1 MRRPV
6 RAILLVAFLVLPLL
20 LQGASLP
27 HTHSGGP
34 HGLFNHEHDLTL
46 LAITGTVASLD
57 AIAPAAFIALVVVGM
72 AFVAGARPAATL
84 ARADASRAPPLR

>member
-6 RAILLVAFLVLPLL
+6 RALLLVAFLVLPLL

-27 HTHSGGP
+27 HTHSGAP

-46 LAITGTVASLD
+46 LAIAGTVASLD
-57 AIAPAAFIALVVVGM
+57 AIAPAAFMVLVVVG
-72 AFVAGARPAATL
+72 VAIVGHAGPASTL
-84 ARADASRAPPLR
+84 ACAADSRAPPVS